1 MQEIETHGTTGLA
14 LEELEAYSRIEL
26 LPDRLEMRRRRRR
39 NTNNIGNQNCSP
51 TNTQVGGNNTI
62 NQNNQC
68 ANLFASSASASAS
81 SSASAS
87 ASTSA
92 SASASASATASAT
105 TSATASALAYTGG
118 PPAVPIAGAAGAG
131 LIASGLAA
139 LKLVLRRSAS

>member
-1 MQEIETHGTTGLA
+1 MQEIEIRGTTGLA

-39 NTNNIGNQNCSP
+39 NNNIGNQNCSP

-81 SSASAS
+81 SSAY
-87 ASTSA
+87 TS
-92 SASASASATASAT
+92 
-105 TSATASALAYTGG
+105 ASALAYTGG